1 MGHSPDEP
9 AALDN
14 RVDQKAA
21 EQAIEPRGTP
31 RPEVRGVEHHPERDM
46 AAYSET
52 ESENDPL
59 AQHGVSARRV
69 V

>member
-1 MGHSPDEP
+1 
-9 AALDN
+9 
-14 RVDQKAA
+14 
-21 EQAIEPRGTP
+21 
-31 RPEVRGVEHHPERDM
+31 VEHHPERDM

-52 ESENDPL
+52 ESEDDPL